1 MLYNKGNHAKFKC
14 VQPQPSPL
22 QDENGGKI
30 HQTWNFGV
38 WRFIPSTV
46 ADRIPEQYT
55 HPLLMARLGTAVF
68 AYNSELNDTCPVSY
82 THLRAHETPEHL
94 VCRLLL
100 EKKKQTLQ
108 H

>member
-38 WRFIPSTV
+38 ILSITR
-46 ADRIPEQYT
+46 
-55 HPLLMARLGTAVF
+55 
-68 AYNSELNDTCPVSY
+68 
-82 THLRAHETPEHL
+82 
-94 VCRLLL
+94 
-100 EKKKQTLQ
+100 KKP
-108 H
+108 